1 MRVGRIS
8 LFALGVACA
17 PAATPA
23 PAPAPSAAP
32 APLSAPAAPGGP
44 RRVAVTFDD
53 LPAHGPTKSGE
64 TRLDVHRRI
73 VETLAK
79 HGVPGVYGFVNGA
92 KAAEHADGRT
102 VLEMWRDA
110 GHPLGNHT
118 FSHIDIGKV
127 GAAAFIEEIDKNDA
141 FLAELVGD
149 DPAARRARRRFRYP
163 YLRQGPDRE
172 TLDTVRAHLAKS
184 GYQLAEVT
192 IDFGDW
198 AYNPP
203 YVRCSAQAAAPAIEA
218 LRWDFVHRGVQ
229 ALEWSEAAARS
240 IYGEPVPHVLLLHS
254 GSFDAE
260 VLDELLT
267 AYETAGATW
276 ITLDEALA
284 HPAYVEDVRVPAKY
298 GGTLLE
304 QKIERDKPPHP
315 PFALQPVGLLEQ
327 ICRTREKN

>member
-1 MRVGRIS
+1 
-8 LFALGVACA
+8 
-17 PAATPA
+17 
-23 PAPAPSAAP
+23 
-32 APLSAPAAPGGP
+32 
-44 RRVAVTFDD
+44 VTFDD
-53 LPAHGPTKSGE
+53 LPAHGPAKHGE
-64 TRLDVHRRI
+64 TRLEVHRRI

-79 HGVPGVYGFVNGA
+79 HRVPGVYGFVNGA
-92 KAAEHADGRT
+92 KAAEHADGRA
-102 VLEMWRDA
+102 VLEMWRGA

-118 FSHIDIGKV
+118 FSHVDIGKV
-127 GAAAFIEEIDKNDA
+127 GVDAFIREIDENDA

-149 DPAARRARRRFRYP
+149 EPAQRRARRYFRYP
-163 YLRQGPDRE
+163 YLRQGPDRP
-172 TLDTVRAHLAKS
+172 TLDAVRTHLEKN
-184 GYQLAEVT
+184 GYRLAEVT

-203 YVRCSAQAAAPAIEA
+203 YVRCAQQAATPAIEA

-254 GSFDAE
+254 GSFDAA

-267 AYETAGATW
+267 AYEKAGATW
-276 ITLDEALA
+276 ITLDEAMS
-284 HPAYVEDVRVPAKY
+284 HPAYAEDVRVPARY

-327 ICRTREKN
+327 ICRTPEKP